1 MITIHMKMTG
11 QHDPEISCTL
21 NTALPRPMNTAQPNT
36 RGRDCVYYS
45 STVYVVILLSDR
57 WH

>member
-1 MITIHMKMTG
+1 MKMTG